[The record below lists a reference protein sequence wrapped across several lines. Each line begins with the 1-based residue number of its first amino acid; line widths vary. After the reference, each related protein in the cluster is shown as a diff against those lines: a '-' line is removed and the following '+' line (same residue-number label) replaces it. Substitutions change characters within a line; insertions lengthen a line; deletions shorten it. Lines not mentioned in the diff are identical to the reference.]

1 MPALHDS
8 CIVYVHGADE
18 LPGALKKLARRI
30 GVAGIISEMAKRESY
45 AGPSQRRRLKS
56 VKARARAR
64 KTERRAMRR
73 AMMEQAARL
82 SPFYRGSGD
91 ARSQGSFSWPV
102 VGAFVRLCPPCE
114 RRLVPP
120 RHGGRSGRITA
131 SVVRLPNGP
140 RPHAT
145 LSRHHN
151 GRELTG
157 PALRERRARL
167 DSRPSALH

>member
-82 SPFYRGSGD
+82 SPFYRAAATPDHRVLSPGPWLG
-91 ARSQGSFSWPV
+91 RSCVYAHRAS
-102 VGAFVRLCPPCE
+102 AALCP
-114 RRLVPP
+114 R
-120 RHGGRSGRITA
+120 GTA
-131 SVVRLPNGP
+131 VAQV
-140 RPHAT
+140 
-145 LSRHHN
+145 
-151 GRELTG
+151 E
-157 PALRERRARL
+157 
-167 DSRPSALH
+167 